1 VKKGF
6 FFTNSSG
13 DPCVDENKR
22 LQTKDLQVPFLG
34 EITMA
39 AYTGKYEKEIN
50 AASSK
55 YNVDAKLIAAVIQA
69 ESGFNPGSG
78 SSAGAKGL
86 MQLMPGTFKEYG
98 SGDIM
103 NAHDNIFA
111 GTRYLSLQI
120 KAFGSVELG
129 LAAYNAGPGAVKKYK
144 GIPPYPETQNY
155 VKKVMGFWG
164 GGSSDSTVTN
174 PATGGMVS
182 NTAIDKVVKSPY
194 LWVGLLVIFL
204 IK

>member
-1 VKKGF
+1 MG
-6 FFTNSSG
+6 
-13 DPCVDENKR
+13 
-22 LQTKDLQVPFLG
+22 
-34 EITMA
+34 

-50 AASSK
+50 GASAK
-55 YNVDAKLIAAVIQA
+55 YNVDAKLISAVIQA
-69 ESGFNPGSG
+69 ESGFNNNSG

-103 NAHDNIFA
+103 NPHDNIFA

-164 GGSSDSTVTN
+164 GSSSDSTIVSN
-174 PATGGMVS
+174 PATGNQVV
-182 NTAIDKVVKSPY
+182 DKVVKSPI